1 MIANGLLLGI
11 LLIVMVVAVAALMA
25 RAAVRSTAR
34 WRRNH
39 AALPEERDLAR
50 YGYTQQLL
58 RDMGGFSNFA
68 ISFSIISVLTGGITL
83 YGYGLQNGGPAVMGL
98 GWPLVTLFVLFVAAA
113 MAELAS
119 AIPTAGAL
127 YHWSSLL
134 GGSGWGWFTAVLNL
148 LGLVA
153 TIAGIDYGCAQFL
166 TPLLGLHET
175 PWSILAVCAGI
186 IAIHAGLN
194 HRGIRV
200 VARLN
205 DLSAGYHIVGVLAI
219 VIALALFA
227 PKQPVEFLFSR
238 TYSQLADHPYA
249 YAFLIALLQAQWTY
263 TGYDASAHTS
273 EETHD
278 ARLHAPWGVFLSVV
292 VSAVAGFLMLSVVTL
307 AIKDVPAAAGASNPF
322 VYILETALGG
332 FAGRACLWLVTIAMW
347 FCGLACITSTSR
359 MIFAFA
365 RDGGLPGSKRL
376 NIVDRHGSPA
386 AAVWLAS
393 GLGLAL
399 PALITALTALNPKTE
414 ANPNGLDF
422 ALLYPAV
429 TGIGVIGLYLSYGL
443 PLVLRLRAQRTGR
456 WSEIGNG
463 PWSLGRGS
471 RPVAIVAILW
481 IAFISVLFVLPPNS
495 LSGYIFAGCMA
506 AAVIWYLARVRG
518 RFKGPAVHVER
529 EQEAVTGEA
538 VEVVAT
544 AGTGSSAPSG
554 TGRDREAS

>member
-1 MIANGLLLGI
+1 
-11 LLIVMVVAVAALMA
+11 
-25 RAAVRSTAR
+25 
-34 WRRNH
+34 
-39 AALPEERDLAR
+39 
-50 YGYTQQLL
+50 
-58 RDMGGFSNFA
+58 
-68 ISFSIISVLTGGITL
+68 
-83 YGYGLQNGGPAVMGL
+83 
-98 GWPLVTLFVLFVAAA
+98 
-113 MAELAS
+113 
-119 AIPTAGAL
+119 
-127 YHWSSLL
+127 
-134 GGSGWGWFTAVLNL
+134 
-148 LGLVA
+148 
-153 TIAGIDYGCAQFL
+153 
-166 TPLLGLHET
+166 
-175 PWSILAVCAGI
+175 
-186 IAIHAGLN
+186 
-194 HRGIRV
+194 
-200 VARLN
+200 
-205 DLSAGYHIVGVLAI
+205 
-219 VIALALFA
+219 
-227 PKQPVEFLFSR
+227 
-238 TYSQLADHPYA
+238 
-249 YAFLIALLQAQWTY
+249 
-263 TGYDASAHTS
+263 
-273 EETHD
+273 
-278 ARLHAPWGVFLSVV
+278 
-292 VSAVAGFLMLSVVTL
+292 
-307 AIKDVPAAAGASNPF
+307 
-322 VYILETALGG
+322 
-332 FAGRACLWLVTIAMW
+332 
-347 FCGLACITSTSR
+347 